1 MILLTIVI
9 LHYVCLICYVNGYC
23 GQSVLKVSL
32 TNHETSL
39 VTCGPCQC
47 SICRGRGWGFNLHWL
62 RMTPLLVT
70 VKFGLVIF
78 HSRISGN
85 RSASFPAKTGT
96 VQLMALLSFTIV
108 AACSRDAPLPLQ
120 RLIDESLLDA
130 VTLQLNGVF

>member
-1 MILLTIVI
+1 
-9 LHYVCLICYVNGYC
+9 
-23 GQSVLKVSL
+23 
-32 TNHETSL
+32 
-39 VTCGPCQC
+39 
-47 SICRGRGWGFNLHWL
+47 
-62 RMTPLLVT
+62 MTPLLVT